1 MKKTAILLAVVCL
14 AAAASIGS
22 AERKSSDTELGAGY
36 RGVSLPLAAHQ
47 LVNVKPGDHVDVMV
61 TFEAALPKTGKEQ
74 VTATILQNVKVLTV
88 DKTNG
93 LLELSLNPNEAQYA
107 VLAEEDQKTIWV
119 ERRADGDVEMK
130 PLEMASFRKLFQ

>member
-1 MKKTAILLAVVCL
+1 MKKSALMLAALCL
-14 AAAASIGS
+14 AAVSIS
-22 AERKSSDTELGAGY
+22 RAEKKNADADLGAGY

-47 LVNVKPGDHVDVMV
+47 LINVRPGDHVDVMV
-61 TFEAALPKTGKEQ
+61 TFEAKLPKTGKEQ

-119 ERRADGDVEMK
+119 ERRAEGDVEIK